1 MTERNTAYGSDYAY
15 PPKTG
20 QVDPEG
26 AQVTTQGLESPEQA
40 VHEVGSYAT
49 HTEF

>member
-1 MTERNTAYGSDYAY
+1 MVLIYAY
-15 PPKTG
+15 PNKTG

-26 AQVTTQGLESPEQA
+26 AQVTMQGVESPEQA
-40 VHEVGSYAT
+40 VQEVGSHTT